1 MDPVLFRQVVDDGA
15 ALGQCL
21 DAANTALDVGLRG
34 HAAVL
39 KTPQQ
44 VLEALELAELSVE
57 TFLLGAKPV
66 EKAWHIAIGDHVFD
80 FVEGKAKAL
89 E

>member
-57 TFLLGAKPV
+57 TFLLGAKPI
-66 EKAWHIAIGDHVFD
+66 EEAGHIAIGDHVFD